1 MNLTRALNQ
10 QYADLAESLNS
21 ATEKK
26 TNKIRFMLRDTDI
39 TWRIRNGDIGQF
51 ESLFRS
57 SYVSLV
63 RYAKTLIKDH
73 DTAEEIVQDLFFRL
87 WQDKEKLNIESS
99 LNGYLFRSVHNKC
112 LHYIE
117 HNRVI
122 ERHAEEMSYSQSE
135 SQESPSDIL
144 NYKELQEK
152 IASILERLPER
163 CGKIFTMSRFE
174 GLKYSEIADKLSVS
188 IKTVEANMGRALKE
202 FRKEL
207 TQ

>member
-1 MNLTRALNQ
+1 MISDN
-10 QYADLAESLNS
+10 EM
-21 ATEKK
+21 
-26 TNKIRFMLRDTDI
+26 IR
-39 TWRIRNGDIGQF
+39 RIRNGDKKEF

-117 HNRVI
+117 HSRVVI
-122 ERHAEEMSYSQSE
+122 RHAEEMIYRQTE
-135 SQESPSDIL
+135 NQESPSDIL
-144 NYKELQEK
+144 NYKELQDK
-152 IASILERLPER
+152 IAKILERLPEK

-174 GLKYSEIADKLSVS
+174 GLKYTEIAEKLSVS
-188 IKTVEANMGRALKE
+188 VKTVEANMGRALKE

-207 TQ
+207 AQ

>member
-1 MNLTRALNQ
+1 VISEN
-10 QYADLAESLNS
+10 DI
-21 ATEKK
+21 
-26 TNKIRFMLRDTDI
+26 IR
-39 TWRIRNGDIGQF
+39 RIRNGDKGEF

-87 WQDKEKLNIESS
+87 WQDKGKLKIESS
-99 LNGYLFRSVHNKC
+99 LNGYLFRAVHNKC
-112 LHYIE
+112 LHHIE
-117 HNRVI
+117 HNKVV
-122 ERHAEEMSYSQSE
+122 ERHAEEMMGRQTE
-135 SQESPSDIL
+135 NQESPSDIL

-152 IASILERLPER
+152 IATILERLPAK

-174 GLKYSEIADKLSVS
+174 GLKYTEIAEKLSVS
-188 IKTVEANMGRALKE
+188 VKTVEANMGRALKE

-207 TQ
+207 AR

>member
-1 MNLTRALNQ
+1 M
-10 QYADLAESLNS
+10 
-21 ATEKK
+21 
-26 TNKIRFMLRDTDI
+26 IRDTEI
-39 TWRIRNGDIGQF
+39 IRRIRQGDKAEF